1 MEIKGTA
8 ALVTGAASGL
18 GAATAKRLADAGAT
32 VFGLDLPASIERAG
46 DNVPRRR
53 HPHPPPT

>member
-1 MEIKGTA
+1 MNIQGTA

-32 VFGLDLPASIERAG
+32 VFG
-46 DNVPRRR
+46 
-53 HPHPPPT
+53 